1 MAGKAF
7 FLMRLNDHVQYLKH
21 ITDTLD
27 GKENF
32 AGTSHTDCKLGKW
45 IYNEGEAEVA
55 ELSDPRAKETFD
67 SIKEPHEK
75 FHTISKEVLEKH
87 ANGNAEEARKAA
99 TEMHVLSTQIY
110 NKLLDLDGMK

>member
-7 FLMRLNDHVQYLKH
+7 FLMRLNDHVQYLKR

-27 GKENF
+27 GKADF
-32 AGTSHTDCKLGKW
+32 AGTSHTDCKLGQW
-45 IYNEGEAEVA
+45 IYGEGEAEVA
-55 ELSDPRAKETFD
+55 SLSDPRAQETFEG
-67 SIKEPHEK
+67 IKDPHEK
-75 FHTISKEVLEKH
+75 FHTISKAILAKH
-87 ANGNAEEARKAA
+87 ADGDAEGAKKAA

>member
-27 GKENF
+27 GKANF
-32 AGTSHTDCKLGKW
+32 AGSSHTDCKLGQW
-45 IYNEGEAEVA
+45 IYGEGEAEVA
-55 ELSDPRAKETFD
+55 TLADPRAKDIFD
-67 SIKEPHEK
+67 KIKDPHEK
-75 FHTISKEVLEKH
+75 FHSISKTVLEKH
-87 ANGNAEEARKAA
+87 ANGDAEGAKKAA

-110 NKLLDLDGMK
+110 NRLLDLDGMK